1 MKINTSKLISNVA
14 SELESYRSVF
24 WALWQW
30 AARFSGAASPLRFTS
45 ETGGRVFGQQS
56 ETLDEEAFD
65 PTIKSMLTTAKD
77 YFGGLFFPANEPW
90 EVQTSGKTVS
100 LSPGEAIACTELIR
114 DTLNNPDSKWYEARE
129 IFLDNFTRFGTGDLM
144 GVETLDNDCP
154 FIVRSMGLSAM
165 STNVD
170 HSAQRQ
176 VFNMTAQQI
185 VKEFGWEKVKN
196 IKRVVAAFQNYDIS
210 TLFKVSCLIVQ
221 NPEYVKGVEDGRK
234 ARPYIGYW
242 YLTDD
247 EIFDTEM
254 FREKPFSISRYFI
267 RQGYGYGYSP
277 LTNMKKSFE
286 SLEGLFFLSMSSAGK
301 IADARMGYFDLGT
314 VGTLELDSDA
324 KYVPFN
330 GGLVGSGTAPIFKIE
345 DAGDIT
351 PIWNAIRPVIL
362 EGLRKEYKLDA
373 MEGYFQKSGN
383 PRTATE
389 VMALKTVQDAML
401 APQVRLFAEQLT
413 DFRRRITM
421 IALRALVRMG
431 RIKTPGVE
439 KAIMRGDK
447 SIFKLEETS
456 IVKRIIYSERQQ
468 QFVNDLQTIGAA
480 LQVQNSLIGAVD
492 LYDPLKKVLEYGNIK
507 LRDKTDYEQKRNLA
521 EEMSIRQSQAQTT
534 VAEAAADKAATEA
547 VGQ

>member
-1 MKINTSKLISNVA
+1 MKKNITRLITNVS
-14 SELESYRSVF
+14 SELESYRTVF

-30 AARFSGAASPLRFTS
+30 AARFSGSSSPLRFTS
-45 ETGGRVFGQQS
+45 ETGGRVLGMQS

-65 PTIKSMLTTAKD
+65 PTIKSMITTAKD
-77 YFGGLFFPANEPW
+77 YFGGLFFPSNEPW
-90 EVQTSGKTVS
+90 TVQTSGKEIS
-100 LSPGEAIACTELIR
+100 LQPSEAIACTNLIR
-114 DTLNNPDSKWYEARE
+114 DTFNNPDSKWYEARE
-129 IFLDNFTRFGTGDLM
+129 IFLDNFVRFGTGDLM

-154 FIVRSMGLSAM
+154 FKVRSLGLSAM

-170 HSAQRQ
+170 HSSQRQ
-176 VFNMTAQQI
+176 VFNMTAQKI
-185 VKEFGWEKVKN
+185 VEEFGYDAIKN
-196 IKRVVAAFQNYDIS
+196 IKRVASAYEKYDVNS
-210 TLFKVSCLIVQ
+210 TFKVSCMIVR
-221 NPEYVKGVEDGRK
+221 NPEYAKGVEEGIK
-234 ARPYIGYW
+234 SRPYVGYW
-242 YLTDD
+242 YLN
-247 EIFDTEM
+247 ESEVFETEF
-254 FREKPFSISRYFI
+254 FREKPFGISRYFI

-314 VGTLELDSDA
+314 IGALELDSDA

-330 GGLVGSGTAPIFKIE
+330 GGLVGSGSAPVFKIE

-389 VMALKTVQDAML
+389 VMALKAVQDAML

-421 IALRALVRMG
+421 IALRTLERTG
-431 RIKTPGVE
+431 RIQDDRVR
-439 KAIMRGDK
+439 KAIKRGDK

-456 IVKRIIYSERQQ
+456 IVKRIIFSERQQ

-480 LQVQNSLIGAVD
+480 LQVQNSLIGAID
-492 LYDPLKKVLEYGNIK
+492 LYEPLQNVLEYGSIK
-507 LRDKTDYEQKRNLA
+507 LRSQTDYEKNRNLA
-521 EEMSIRQSQAQTT
+521 EEMSKRQTVAQTT

-547 VGQ
+547 VG

>member
-1 MKINTSKLISNVA
+1 MKKNITKLITNVS
-14 SELESYRSVF
+14 SELESYRTVF

-30 AARFSGAASPLRFTS
+30 AARFSGSSSPLRFTS
-45 ETGGRVFGQQS
+45 ETGGRVLGMQS

-65 PTIKSMLTTAKD
+65 PTIKSMITTAKD
-77 YFGGLFFPANEPW
+77 YFGGLFFPSNEPW
-90 EVQTSGKTVS
+90 TVQTSGKEIS
-100 LSPGEAIACTELIR
+100 LQPSEAVACTNLIR
-114 DTLNNPDSKWYEARE
+114 DTFNNPDSKWYEARE
-129 IFLDNFTRFGTGDLM
+129 IFLDNFVRFGTGDLT

-154 FIVRSMGLSAM
+154 FKVRSLGLSAM

-170 HSAQRQ
+170 HSSQRQ
-176 VFNMTAQQI
+176 VFNMTAQKI
-185 VKEFGWEKVKN
+185 VEEFGYDAIKN
-196 IKRVVAAFQNYDIS
+196 IKRVASAYEKYDVSS
-210 TLFKVSCLIVQ
+210 TFKVSCMIIR
-221 NPEYVKGVEDGRK
+221 NPEYAKGVEDGIK
-234 ARPYIGYW
+234 SRPYVGYW
-242 YLTDD
+242 YLN
-247 EIFDTEM
+247 ESEVFETEF
-254 FREKPFSISRYFI
+254 FREKPFGISRYFV

-314 VGTLELDSDA
+314 IGALELDSDA

-330 GGLVGSGTAPIFKIE
+330 GGLVGSGSAPVFKIE

-362 EGLRKEYKLDA
+362 DGLRKEYKLDA

-389 VMALKTVQDAML
+389 VMALKAVQDAML

-421 IALRALVRMG
+421 IALRTLERTG
-431 RIKTPGVE
+431 RIQDNRVR
-439 KAIMRGDK
+439 KAIRRGDK

-456 IVKRIIYSERQQ
+456 IVKRIIFSERQQ

-480 LQVQNSLIGAVD
+480 LQVQNSLIGAID
-492 LYDPLKKVLEYGNIK
+492 LYEPLQNVLEYGSIK
-507 LRDKTDYEQKRNLA
+507 LRSRTDYEKNRNLA
-521 EEMSIRQSQAQTT
+521 EEMSKRQTVAQTT
-534 VAEAAADKAATEA
+534 VAEAAADKAASEA

>member
-1 MKINTSKLISNVA
+1 MKKNITRLITNVS
-14 SELESYRSVF
+14 SELESYRTVF

-30 AARFSGAASPLRFTS
+30 AARFSGSSSPLRFTS
-45 ETGGRVFGQQS
+45 ETGGHVLGMQS

-65 PTIKSMLTTAKD
+65 PTIKSMITTAKD
-77 YFGGLFFPANEPW
+77 YFGGLFFPSNEPW
-90 EVQTSGKTVS
+90 TVQTSGKEIS
-100 LSPGEAIACTELIR
+100 LQPSEAIACTNLIR
-114 DTLNNPDSKWYEARE
+114 DTFNNPDSKWYEARE
-129 IFLDNFTRFGTGDLM
+129 IFLDNFVRFGTGDLT

-154 FIVRSMGLSAM
+154 FKVRSLGLSAM

-170 HSAQRQ
+170 HSSQRQ
-176 VFNMTAQQI
+176 VFNMTAQKI
-185 VKEFGWEKVKN
+185 VEEFGYDAIKN
-196 IKRVVAAFQNYDIS
+196 IKRVASAYEKYDVNS
-210 TLFKVSCLIVQ
+210 TFKVNCMIVR
-221 NPEYVKGVEDGRK
+221 NPEYVKGVEDGIK
-234 ARPYIGYW
+234 SRPYVGYW
-242 YLTDD
+242 YLNES
-247 EIFDTEM
+247 EIFETEF
-254 FREKPFSISRYFI
+254 FREKPFGISRYFI

-314 VGTLELDSDA
+314 IGALELDSDA

-330 GGLVGSGTAPIFKIE
+330 GGLVGSGSAPVFKIE

-389 VMALKTVQDAML
+389 VMALKAVQDAML

-421 IALRALVRMG
+421 IALRTLERTG
-431 RIKTPGVE
+431 RIQDDRVR
-439 KAIMRGDK
+439 KAIKSGDK

-456 IVKRIIYSERQQ
+456 IVKRIIFSERQQ

-480 LQVQNSLIGAVD
+480 LQVQNSLIGAID
-492 LYDPLKKVLEYGNIK
+492 LYEPLQNVLEYGSIK
-507 LRDKTDYEQKRNLA
+507 LRSQTDYEKNRNLA
-521 EEMSIRQSQAQTT
+521 EEMSKRQTVAQTT

>member
-1 MKINTSKLISNVA
+1 MKKNITKLITNVS
-14 SELESYRSVF
+14 SELESYRTVF

-30 AARFSGAASPLRFTS
+30 AARFSGSSSPLRFTS
-45 ETGGRVFGQQS
+45 ETGGRVLGMQS

-65 PTIKSMLTTAKD
+65 PTIKSMITTAKD
-77 YFGGLFFPANEPW
+77 YFGGLFFPSNEPW
-90 EVQTSGKTVS
+90 TVQTSGKAIS
-100 LSPGEAIACTELIR
+100 LQPSEAIACTNLIR
-114 DTLNNPDSKWYEARE
+114 DTFNNPDSKWYEARE
-129 IFLDNFTRFGTGDLM
+129 IFLDNFVRFGTGDLM
-144 GVETLDNDCP
+144 GVETLDEDCP
-154 FIVRSMGLSAM
+154 FKVRSLGLSAM

-170 HSAQRQ
+170 HSSQRQ
-176 VFNMTAQQI
+176 VFNMTAQKI
-185 VKEFGWEKVKN
+185 VEEFGYDAIKN
-196 IKRVVAAFQNYDIS
+196 IKRVASAYEKYDVSS
-210 TLFKVSCLIVQ
+210 TFKVSCMIVR
-221 NPEYVKGVEDGRK
+221 NPEYTKGVEDGVK
-234 ARPYIGYW
+234 SRPYVGYW
-242 YLTDD
+242 YLD
-247 EIFDTEM
+247 ESEVFETEL
-254 FREKPFSISRYFI
+254 FREKPFGISRYFI

-330 GGLVGSGTAPIFKIE
+330 GGLVGSGSAPVFKIE

-389 VMALKTVQDAML
+389 VMALKAVQDAML

-421 IALRALVRMG
+421 IALRTLERAG
-431 RIKTPGVE
+431 RIQDDRVR
-439 KAIMRGDK
+439 KAIRRGDK

-456 IVKRIIYSERQQ
+456 IVKRIIFSERQQ

-480 LQVQNSLIGAVD
+480 LQVQNSLIGAID
-492 LYDPLKKVLEYGNIK
+492 LYEPLQNVLEYGSIK
-507 LRDKTDYEQKRNLA
+507 LRSQTDYEKNRNLA
-521 EEMSIRQSQAQTT
+521 EEMSKRQTVAQTT
-534 VAEAAADKAATEA
+534 VAEAAADRAASEA